1 MTGTPPAKIPGI
13 FRSEMALWIG
23 GVRFADAH
31 LTGEY
36 GELRYCAHQYLAGCC
51 AHDYFRLKEEIRV
64 LGSGFKVQ
72 VSGSKVL
79 GSTQPL
85 AAAAASLIEK
95 ETNEHRTSNVQH

>member
-72 VSGSKVL
+72 GSSFWFKSAGFNPAAGSSSGQFDRKR
-79 GSTQPL
+79 
-85 AAAAASLIEK
+85 
-95 ETNEHRTSNVQH
+95 N